1 GVRESRRVAEADGR
15 RRGGR
20 RNGAGVSDDASDPEA
35 SSEAIEAGRYY
46 RGTITRVYYG
56 SETGFVRSEAT
67 GREYRFKR
75 PFVEIRGPIPRVDG
89 LREGMTVGFD
99 VGWTSGGLVV
109 TVIRVDE

>member
-1 GVRESRRVAEADGR
+1 
-15 RRGGR
+15 
-20 RNGAGVSDDASDPEA
+20 VSDDAPEPAEQADDSAEA
-35 SSEAIEAGRYY
+35 SRYY
-46 RGTITRVYYG
+46 RGTIARVYYG
-56 SETGFVRSEAT
+56 SETGLVRSAAT

-109 TVIRVDE
+109 TVIRVDD